1 MKKLFL
7 IRHAKS
13 SHDDL
18 KMKDIDRP
26 LNNRGLTDAAMM
38 AKIIHQKE
46 IKPDLIFSS
55 PAKRALET
63 AKIFAKELNY
73 SADAILIDPVLY
85 SFNAELILS
94 FISEIDADAET
105 VFLFSHNPTF
115 HELAN
120 HFTKNNIPSMPT
132 CCIVGISIDCN
143 SWSEVEESDKQLS
156 LYEFPK
162 KYRAGD
168 D

>member
-18 KMKDIDRP
+18 KMQDIDRT
-26 LNNRGLTDAAMM
+26 LNNRGVTDAAMM
-38 AKIIHQKE
+38 AKIISEKK

-63 AKIFAKELNY
+63 AKIFSKELNY
-73 SADAILIDPVLY
+73 SADAILIEAVLY
-85 SFNAELILS
+85 SFNADSILS
-94 FISEIDADAET
+94 FISGIDSDAEV

-120 HFTKNNIPSMPT
+120 HFTRNKIPSMPT
-132 CCIVGISIDCN
+132 CCIVGIDIDCN
-143 SWSEVEESDKQLS
+143 SWSEMENSDKQLS

-162 KYRAGD
+162 KYRTGKE
-168 D
+168 